1 MSAADAAIAVIAKS
15 PVPGRVKT
23 RMQPALDPTE
33 SADLAR
39 RLLLDAIDQ
48 AAGTG
53 ADVWCSYA
61 GPPQPLRALLPDLPL
76 LKQRGADLAE
86 RLLATQEDLFAVGYT
101 SVILFG
107 GDCPTVGTAPL
118 RKALAML
125 RRDPSRAV
133 LGPAADG
140 GYTLLATAKPTPH
153 LFDGVEM
160 STDRVLRDTLDRAAR
175 AGTPVTLLDVR
186 HDLDTASDLVAAL
199 RAGQLDAAPRTRVVA
214 ERLTAVSRTACPR
227 ADAGIQSV

>member
-1 MSAADAAIAVIAKS
+1 MSEAAAAIAVIAKS

-33 SADLAR
+33 SADLAG

-61 GPPQPLRALLPDLPL
+61 GPPQPLRALLPANVPL
-76 LKQRGADLAE
+76 LEQRGAGLAE
-86 RLLATQEDLFAVGYT
+86 RLRATQSDLFSVGYA

-118 RKALAML
+118 RKALATL

-140 GYTLLATAKPTPH
+140 GYTLLATAVPTPH
-153 LFDGVEM
+153 LFDGVQM
-160 STDRVLRDTLDRAAR
+160 STDRVLSDTLDRAVR
-175 AGTPVTLLDVR
+175 AGTPVTLLEVR
-186 HDLDTASDLVAAL
+186 HDLDTANDLVTAL
-199 RAGQLDAAPRTRVVA
+199 RAGQLDAAPRTRAIA
-214 ERLTAVSRTACPR
+214 ERLAAAALPASR
-227 ADAGIQSV
+227 